1 MTIICSSAKAVKYDE
16 RQIMMRGTR
25 QKKQSSSLEK
35 NAFLLGISLHFRSFV
50 ERYGFESLN

>member
-16 RQIMMRGTR
+16 RQIIKERYPT
-25 QKKQSSSLEK
+25 KKQSSSLEK
-35 NAFLLGISLHFRSFV
+35 TAFLLGISLHFRSFV